1 MSTSTDTHKQ
11 QQSVPPA
18 SSTSTAAAAT
28 ALRSAIR
35 PSAAPTSPGGGGGG
49 AGPHTP
55 SRTYSSTFSSPGASG
70 FRQDDD
76 VVILELGSRYI
87 RAGFEGEASPQ
98 CCVGIGPETGRRIG
112 DYRDWAVV
120 VSPTTTTTTGK
131 SYRIGA
137 IDAWAGQREFWR
149 GELRGFDL
157 GLFEDRVERAVRDV
171 FNRFLLT
178 DAGSQQRVVLV
189 LPSLISHP
197 LLSSLLTLFF
207 TRWNFSTISILPSPT
222 MAAAAAGLRSALVVD
237 IGWEETTVTTI
248 YEYRETT
255 SLRST
260 RAMKRVVKEMA
271 RNLYGRLQD
280 SQEAANDENLEVDF
294 EFAEEMV
301 MRLGWCRSAMF
312 ANLPGQEKSS
322 EASPR
327 TAEQTANGE
336 ATSMSRSGENQSSE
350 DSANESN
357 TKNDLIE
364 IELPTRSNTTTL
376 KLSRIAF
383 AEPLEDALFASSA
396 TQQDFDEE
404 ELPLALI
411 IFKVLASLEPDV
423 RGICMSRIV
432 FVGGGSQIPGVPRRA
447 LDVVA
452 HMASEHGWSKVRGS
466 VIDKHRERLKE
477 INGNSVVRDANT
489 SNKDRVPDLD
499 PIDERLRRLQLKEGK
514 PPVQGF
520 LRQVESLGC
529 WSGASLI
536 TSIKTRGIVEVD
548 RERFLQHGG
557 LAGAHKEAEI
567 SVLPQRQ
574 SFGPGVRGAGERSSW
589 TLAGWG

>member
-1 MSTSTDTHKQ
+1 M
-11 QQSVPPA
+11 
-18 SSTSTAAAAT
+18 
-28 ALRSAIR
+28 
-35 PSAAPTSPGGGGGG
+35 
-49 AGPHTP
+49 
-55 SRTYSSTFSSPGASG
+55 
-70 FRQDDD
+70 
-76 VVILELGSRYI
+76 
-87 RAGFEGEASPQ
+87 
-98 CCVGIGPETGRRIG
+98 GIGPETGRRVG
-112 DYRDWAVV
+112 DYRDWTG
-120 VSPTTTTTTGK
+120 PLTTGK
-131 SYRIGA
+131 LSRIGA
-137 IDAWAGQREFWR
+137 IDAWAEPREFWR
-149 GELRGFDL
+149 AELRGFDP
-157 GLFEDRVERAVRDV
+157 GLFEDRMERAVREV
-171 FNRFLLT
+171 FNKYLLI
-178 DAGSQQRVVLV
+178 DAGSQQRVILV

-255 SLRST
+255 SFRST

-271 RNLYGRLQD
+271 RALYGRLQNSRESTNEED
-280 SQEAANDENLEVDF
+280 LEVDF
-294 EFAEEMV
+294 KFAEEMV
-301 MRLGWCRSAMF
+301 MRLGWCRSANF
-312 ANLPGQEKSS
+312 PNSPDQGKSS
-322 EASPR
+322 KAPTLTE
-327 TAEQTANGE
+327 EQTTNGE
-336 ATSMSRSGENQSSE
+336 ARSTSQSVDNQTSE

-357 TKNDLIE
+357 TKNEMVE
-364 IELPTRSNTTTL
+364 IDLPTGSKTTPL
-376 KLSRIAF
+376 KLPRTAF
-383 AEPLEDALFASSA
+383 AEPIEDALFAPSA

-404 ELPLALI
+404 ELPLALLT
-411 IFKVLASLEPDV
+411 FKVLASLEPDV

-432 FVGGGSQIPGVPRRA
+432 IVGGGSQIPGLPKRA
-447 LDVVA
+447 LDAVA
-452 HMASEHGWSKVRGS
+452 HIASEHGWSKVRGS
-466 VIDKHRERLKE
+466 IIDKRREKLKE

-489 SNKDRVPDLD
+489 SNKDQAPELD
-499 PIDERLRRLQLKEGK
+499 PIDERLRRVQSKEGK

-520 LRQVESLGC
+520 LRQIESLGS
-529 WSGASLI
+529 WSGASLM